1 MISSTYNI
9 NTTPYSHDPQKKLTE
24 GPNSQ
29 AGLSPGIIACNRT
42 VRPSHVT
49 FFVSTED
56 LAQFSVSCSI
66 RIELEAVQL
75 ESMDQSFDDSRL
87 GCDKDFV
94 LVLGGVAVRMPV
106 VVAKESQLL
115 LQVLVRGTTSRRS
128 SPLALDASLSE
139 TGANV
144 GGELS
149 SLSLVSFS
157 MLIERSSISTTLFIG
172 GSVAFSLICGE
183 ISMMVLLLL
192 LYYASIARN
201 KERDRQTRKKVTR
214 WYRTAFAK

>member
-1 MISSTYNI
+1 MI
-9 NTTPYSHDPQKKLTE
+9 HKKKLTE

-75 ESMDQSFDDSRL
+75 ELMDQSFDDSRL

-94 LVLGGVAVRMPV
+94 LVLPVGGVGVRMPV

-139 TGANV
+139 TGANG